1 MTTNEIIK
9 LARRK
14 LLEVTTDVL
23 PTDIMLIF
31 ANESYKDVYKR
42 IYPMTDVT
50 TATITMTSGVGT
62 LPTTFGTMY
71 GDARDSSDN
80 TYPEVTIEDFHREQ
94 MERMVTVEGGE
105 LKVYPLD
112 VSSLVIHMWPKPVA
126 LSTTQDPTID
136 DFFHELIVYGILWR
150 AHEDLQDEE
159 LATFYR
165 QKFNNELADKS
176 SAQSVYEE
184 TNQRGAVMF
193 TYQNLLSGTGN
204 TF

>member
-14 LLEVTTDVL
+14 LLEVTTDVI
-23 PTDIMLIF
+23 PSDIMLIF
-31 ANESYKDVYKR
+31 ANEAYKDVYKSVF
-42 IYPMTDVT
+42 PMADVT
-50 TATITMTSGVGT
+50 TATVAMTAGVGT

-71 GDARDSSDN
+71 GDAVDSSGN
-80 TYPEVTIEDFHREQ
+80 FYPEVPIEDFHREQ
-94 MERMVTVEGGE
+94 IERMVTVEGGE
-105 LKVYPLD
+105 LKVYPTD
-112 VSSLVIHMWPKPVA
+112 VASLTIHMWPKPVA
-126 LSTTQDPTID
+126 LTTTQDPTID

-165 QKFNNELADKS
+165 QKFNNELQAKQ
-176 SAQSVYEE
+176 ATQSVYEE

-193 TYQNLLSGTGN
+193 NYQRLV
-204 TF
+204 